1 MSNDDSQQITEPISG
16 DGSTVSDRFPDAPE
30 TLSHLIENA
39 LDHLVEDPD
48 REGLEETP
56 DRVASALSFLTEGYD
71 RSAEELF
78 EGALFE
84 IEYDEMVTVENI
96 DFYSLCEHHMLP
108 FYGQAHIAYVPDQNV
123 VGLSKLSRLV
133 DLYAR
138 RLQVQERLTTRIAES
153 IQEIV
158 QPKGVGV
165 VVEGRHLCMMMRG
178 VQKQNA
184 RAVTSAMLDLFRRD
198 SRTRM
203 EFLELLNID
212 RRRI

>member
-1 MSNDDSQQITEPISG
+1 MSDENNLSEPISG
-16 DGSTVSDRFPDAPE
+16 SGQTLDEPFPDPPDE
-30 TLSHLIENA
+30 LSASVGKMLEEIA
-39 LDHLVEDPD
+39 DDPN

-56 DRVASALSFLTEGYD
+56 ERVASALKFLTEGYN
-71 RSAEELF
+71 RSPEELF

-84 IEYDEMVTVENI
+84 IEYDEMVIVEDI
-96 DFYSLCEHHMLP
+96 DFYSLCEHHVLP
-108 FYGQAHIAYVPDQNV
+108 FYGQAHIAYVPDEQV

-133 DLYAR
+133 NLFAR
-138 RLQVQERLTTRIAES
+138 RLQVQERLTTQVAES

-165 VVEGRHLCMMMRG
+165 VMEGHHLCMMMRG

-184 RAVTSAMLDLFRRD
+184 KAVTSSMLDLFRRD

-203 EFLELLNID
+203 EFLELLD
-212 RRRI
+212 VKKG